1 MRNILLL
8 SLALLLSADA
18 GQAQQ
23 SGAAPK
29 PGAAAPKPAQAPA
42 SPPTTAKPA
51 PPQTAKPAP
60 PPQTAKPAPAPPQPR
75 RAAQPAARSGIAMT
89 LVDSSGATLAGIT
102 VEMTGPMMREG
113 VSDDGGQL
121 NFPGLPAGTYRLR
134 FTGDRIV
141 SFEREV
147 TLRAGQVEKLSIRL
161 TPAPAAPEPPV
172 PPAPA
177 PAPAAPPPS
186 PVGPT
191 GQPHVL
197 SVIDLVERELIN
209 NNQPRKDTL
218 VACSGNTRTM
228 LVQLNE
234 PQSTRN
240 YEDAET
246 LYYVVAGEGA
256 INVGGRDVALAA
268 GGYAALPRGTSHS
281 LTRKGRRPLI
291 LLAVL
296 SGEPCE
302 QPK

>member
-8 SLALLLSADA
+8 SFAVLLSAA
-18 GQAQQ
+18 AAHAQQ
-23 SGAAPK
+23 PGTPPK
-29 PGAAAPKPAQAPA
+29 PGANAPKPAPPPA
-42 SPPTTAKPA
+42 NPPGT
-51 PPQTAKPAP
+51 TAKPAP
-60 PPQTAKPAPAPPQPR
+60 PPQTTKPAPAPQQPR
-75 RAAQPAARSGIAMT
+75 RAAQPAARSGVAMT
-89 LVDSSGATLAGIT
+89 LVDSSGATLSGVT
-102 VEMTGPMMREG
+102 VEMSGPMEREG
-113 VSDDGGQL
+113 VSDDSGQL

-134 FTGDRIV
+134 FTGDKIT

-161 TPAPAAPEPPV
+161 TPAPAAP
-172 PPAPA
+172 AP
-177 PAPAAPPPS
+177 PAPAAPAPVPAAPAPP
-186 PVGPT
+186 PVGPP

-218 VACSGNTRTM
+218 VACSGNTRSM

-240 YEDAET
+240 YEDAEA

-256 INVGGRDVALAA
+256 INVDGRETALAA

-281 LTRKGRRPLI
+281 VTRKGRRPLI

-302 QPK
+302 QAK